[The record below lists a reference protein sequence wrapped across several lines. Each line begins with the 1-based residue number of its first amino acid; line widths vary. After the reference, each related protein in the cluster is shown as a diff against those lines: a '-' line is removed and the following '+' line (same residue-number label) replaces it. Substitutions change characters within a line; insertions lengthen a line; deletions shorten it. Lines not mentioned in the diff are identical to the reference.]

1 MSTSNFKN
9 ADSILS
15 VTLRKN
21 QFSAEE
27 NSFIGRVTRNTVTLE
42 NLIASISEK
51 NAGVSP
57 YMIQHMANLLGDE
70 MLSACQNAKAVDVLG
85 HEILYIS
92 LAGSVT
98 GKNPGESSISGF
110 KLNFTPSSRVQKAV
124 DSLKV
129 DKVIIADSGPV
140 IDRIINTFNQ
150 NEEHNLL
157 KGKGVKI
164 TGTKLKIL
172 GDDAGIWFAPLDTE
186 GNVNE
191 DETTWVQV
199 SKTVT
204 VRL

>member
-70 MLSACQNAKAVDVLG
+70 MLSTRTR
-85 HEILYIS
+85 S
-92 LAGSVT
+92 T
-98 GKNPGESSISGF
+98 TF
-110 KLNFTPSSRVQKAV
+110 
-124 DSLKV
+124 LKV
-129 DKVIIADSGPV
+129 RESKSQD
-140 IDRIINTFNQ
+140 Q
-150 NEEHNLL
+150 NSSFWAM
-157 KGKGVKI
+157 
-164 TGTKLKIL
+164 T
-172 GDDAGIWFAPLDTE
+172 
-186 GNVNE
+186 
-191 DETTWVQV
+191 
-199 SKTVT
+199 
-204 VRL
+204 R